1 MPKRQNWLFNLEHKN
16 SLALL
21 DISKPHPRREEVEIQ
36 HFFWSKD
43 KIWNLNHLKNIFV
56 GNNITKNLTG
66 VLQEGDFPA
75 KENCIYL
82 SSCSRRQMILW
93 KDQLMFTRCMVKTWN
108 LKLDQL
114 TFKSK
119 KQTSLTLAEG
129 KLFKKRK
136 CLPERKSLY
145 DLSGIMAPV
154 HLKARFVFQK
164 SYEMKMDWD
173 KWPLHQDF
181 WRNG

>member
-1 MPKRQNWLFNLEHKN
+1 
-16 SLALL
+16 
-21 DISKPHPRREEVEIQ
+21 
-36 HFFWSKD
+36 
-43 KIWNLNHLKNIFV
+43 
-56 GNNITKNLTG
+56 
-66 VLQEGDFPA
+66 
-75 KENCIYL
+75 
-82 SSCSRRQMILW
+82 
-93 KDQLMFTRCMVKTWN
+93 MFTRCMVKTWN

-164 SYEMKMDWD
+164 SYEMKMD
-173 KWPLHQDF
+173 
-181 WRNG
+181 